1 MAVRITRAGVWLTV
15 GIIGLGLLVL
25 GGLYIASQRG
35 EQARRDEA
43 IAIAENNLNEQSKN
57 ETPVLGGGDTTSGSD
72 EATAGQGGSKDAEK
86 DASTNG
92 SSSTNN
98 SGSSATSGAT
108 SSADKTVSELP
119 QTGPTDSIAV
129 FAIIGIVTY
138 FAASFISSRKSLL
151 ENTRA

>member
-43 IAIAENNLNEQSKN
+43 IAIAENNLSEQSKN
-57 ETPVLGGGDTTSGSD
+57 ETPVLGGDTDTSSNGATSGETGTSTGPGST
-72 EATAGQGGSKDAEK
+72 EA
-86 DASTNG
+86 G
-92 SSSTNN
+92 SSTANN
-98 SGSSATSGAT
+98 SGSTSGSNTATST
-108 SSADKTVSELP
+108 DKTISELP
-119 QTGPTDSIAV
+119 QTGPTDSLTV

-151 ENTRA
+151 